1 MMCDIVFSC
10 NGEFDYEFYKFE
22 TEEEIIS
29 MIDYLKGIQEYDEK
43 QKLIKSFRDKF
54 GEDTIGAPYDLRYTD
69 YNFDAKY
76 NIGND
81 DDDEI
86 INLGYVNFKVIL
98 MEIKDCN
105 RFFGSID
112 FYIED
117 EDIRN
122 NIISYLE
129 GVEAIFK

>member
-43 QKLIKSFRDKF
+43 QELIKSCRNKF
-54 GEDTIGAPYDLRYTD
+54 GEDIIGAPYHLRYTD

-76 NIGND
+76 MTGEND
-81 DDDEI
+81 DDE
-86 INLGYVNFKVIL
+86 INLGYVNFKSII
-98 MEIKDCN
+98 MEFEDCN
-105 RFFGSID
+105 DYFGCID

-129 GVEAIFK
+129 GAEPIFK